1 MLLGANIY
9 AFSQR
14 GLFYRFL
21 IFSISKNGKK
31 VTICYF
37 FGFRHMAR
45 HLVKTDVW
53 LGKTSIEKNKIN
65 TDKYIIIRFFILTL
79 LTMQTDRHTPA
90 VPETCTSVYTRWA
103 MRSSRSP
110 ASMSMTGIST
120 IV

>member
-37 FGFRHMAR
+37 FGFRHMVS
-45 HLVKTDVW
+45 HLVKTNARQ
-53 LGKTSIEKNKIN
+53 GKTSMEKHKI
-65 TDKYIIIRFFILTL
+65 K
-79 LTMQTDRHTPA
+79 
-90 VPETCTSVYTRWA
+90 TR
-103 MRSSRSP
+103 
-110 ASMSMTGIST
+110 
-120 IV
+120 